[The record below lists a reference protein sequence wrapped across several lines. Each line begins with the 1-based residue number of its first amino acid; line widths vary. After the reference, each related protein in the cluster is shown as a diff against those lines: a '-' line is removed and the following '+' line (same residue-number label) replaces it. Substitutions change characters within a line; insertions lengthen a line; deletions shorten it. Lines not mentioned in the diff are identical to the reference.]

1 MRKPPVEER
10 SLPPPSLADVI
21 EVENPEDLGAP
32 ALDDGAP
39 ELDDEGEDIWPG
51 DVPDEFKEHR

>member
-1 MRKPPVEER
+1 MRAPVEER

-32 ALDDGAP
+32 ALDNDMAP
-39 ELDDEGEDIWPG
+39 ELDDEDADVWPG
-51 DVPDEFKEHR
+51 EVPDEF